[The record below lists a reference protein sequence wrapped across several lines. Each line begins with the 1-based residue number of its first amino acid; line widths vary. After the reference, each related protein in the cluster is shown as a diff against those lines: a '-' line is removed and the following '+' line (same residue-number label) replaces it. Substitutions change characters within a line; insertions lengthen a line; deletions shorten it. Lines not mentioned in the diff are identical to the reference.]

1 MLNTIKQIFSPPDF
15 PDNKI
20 EPNFSRI
27 IFVLMAATWAI
38 VAIGLVTTFSLIED
52 KVFGII
58 FILIMISMLLTV
70 NFLIQR
76 EHLRLGS
83 IVYIFVIWCFATIA
97 IYLGSGTSSPEL
109 TLYVVLTIIAGVMLN
124 VRWAG
129 ALAILSATVVF
140 GIALLE
146 MNNHP
151 FPHVFIEAPLVRWFN
166 FFLYLFF
173 AITPVYLALTY
184 LSQALH
190 HTQQENKQR
199 KEAEHALRESEE
211 RFRIL
216 VESSI
221 QGILVHRETVPLFVN
236 DAYAHILGYD
246 SPDEILALPTM
257 VPLIAPYERE
267 RLLGY
272 LAARVRGDDAPTHYE
287 FDSICKD
294 GSVVTLQQIVT
305 TIQWGGE
312 TAVMG
317 AIIDITEQKQ
327 TEIALQESEARYHSV
342 VEAMAEGVVM
352 HQASGEILFAN
363 SAAEHILGLTMDQ
376 MMGRTS
382 LDPRWR
388 TIHEDGTLFPG
399 ETHPAMITLRTGE
412 PVRNVVM
419 GVYKPDG
426 NLSWIS
432 VNSQPLQPPDETSP
446 YGVVATF
453 HDITELK
460 QAEQALKEQ
469 EAHYRALFE
478 NLPIPVFTKDRQ
490 GVYTSSNVENLHYW
504 ADNPVGKTDFELLDH
519 EVARA
524 LRDTD
529 QRVMKNGEVVTKE
542 EVLIDTPLGD
552 RQVLTR
558 KVPLLDNDN
567 KVIGILG
574 ASIDITERK
583 EIEIS
588 LKNSEARYRSLF
600 EQANDAIF
608 LNTIDDVI
616 IDVNRRACEMLGYS
630 REELLTMT
638 VSDLQ
643 APEIRQQRGE
653 VIKYEIE
660 HFAGV
665 PFETVDIHK
674 DGTRIAV
681 EVNTSLI
688 VDNQNQQLALSIVRN
703 ISQRKQAEQALRE
716 SEERLNGIV
725 ISAMDAI
732 IVIDEMQKIVLFN
745 PTAERVFGYTAEEII
760 GKPLTNL
767 MPERFRHGHERHV
780 HAFGLTGLTNR
791 LMGQDALYGLRS
803 DGEEFPIEASISQS
817 MINEEQYFTAI
828 LRDITKRIELEEQ
841 FYQAQKMEAIGL
853 LAGGIAHD
861 FNNLL
866 TPIMVYA
873 DLGMMDLTRED
884 RVYEYLQQI
893 EKTASRAK
901 QLTQQI
907 LALSQKQ
914 LLVLETLELN
924 AVVHDISNLLQ
935 RVIGENILLE
945 MNLQDNL
952 PFVQADANQ
961 LGQILMNLAV
971 NARDAMPN
979 GGVLEIKTRFVRL
992 NEVLEGLPAAIPPNS
1007 YIVLS
1012 VRDAGVGMGEE
1023 VKHHLFEPFFT
1034 TKESGR
1040 GTGLGLSTVHSIVQ
1054 RHHGHIQFDSQIGE
1068 GTVFKI
1074 YLPVTRE
1081 EKVEVETPALSPV
1094 EDVLVTGTVL
1104 IVEDEISVRIPLTQV
1119 LLLKGY
1125 RVLEAING
1133 EEALQIAFSCDDNI
1147 HLLLTDMMMPDMNGY
1162 ELHQKLIELF
1172 PAIKVL
1178 YMSGYSGDFIEQLTL
1193 STQVDFLQKPF
1204 KLQQLTEKVNKII
1217 NNNS

>member
-1 MLNTIKQIFSPPDF
+1 MLNTIKQIFSPPIF
-15 PDNKI
+15 PDETKTYRA
-20 EPNFSRI
+20 RI
-27 IFVLMAATWAI
+27 INTIMTGTWVIVILGLIATFVLFMNKAI
-38 VAIGLVTTFSLIED
+38 N
-52 KVFGII
+52 VFL
-58 FILIMISMLLTV
+58 ILILIGMLLIINYLV
-70 NFLIQR
+70 R
-76 EHLRLGS
+76 HDHLRLGS
-83 IVYIFVIWCFATIA
+83 FLYILVFWGMATIA
-97 IYLGSGTSSPEL
+97 IYIGSGTSSPEL
-109 TLYVVLTIIAGVMLN
+109 NLYIALTIIAGILLG
-124 VRWAG
+124 VRWAVL
-129 ALAILSATVVF
+129 LAILNGTVVL

-146 MNNHP
+146 INNYP
-151 FPHVFIEAPLVRWFN
+151 FPHVFMEAPLVRWFN
-166 FFLYLFF
+166 FVLFLFL
-173 AITPVYLALTY
+173 AILPVYITFTY
-184 LSQALH
+184 LSKALNH
-190 HTQQENKQR
+190 AQQENKQR
-199 KEAEHALRESEE
+199 IDAEKALKESEE

-216 VESSI
+216 IESSI
-221 QGILVHRETVPLFVN
+221 QGILVHRETKPLFVN
-236 DAYAHILGYD
+236 AAYARILGYD
-246 SPDEILALPTM
+246 SPNEILTLPS
-257 VPLIAPYERE
+257 VVSLIAPYERE

-272 LAARVRGDDAPTHYE
+272 HSSRMKSENAPTHYE
-287 FDSICKD
+287 YDAVCKD
-294 GSVVTLQQIVT
+294 GSIVTLQQIVT
-305 TIQWGGE
+305 TLQWDGAW
-312 TAVMG
+312 AVMG
-317 AIIDITEQKQ
+317 TTLDVTEQKQ
-327 TEIALQESEARYHSV
+327 AEKALWESEERYHSV
-342 VEAMAEGVVM
+342 VEAMAEGIVM
-352 HQASGEILFAN
+352 HQANGEILFAN

-388 TIHEDGTLFPG
+388 AIHEDGTSFPG

-412 PVRNVVM
+412 SVRNVVM

-432 VNSQPLQPPDETSP
+432 VNSQPLQQSNEASP
-446 YGVVATF
+446 SGVVATF

-469 EAHYRALFE
+469 EAYHRALFE

-490 GVYTSSNVENLHYW
+490 GVYTSSNAENLRYW
-504 ADNPVGKTDFELLDH
+504 SANPIGKTDFELLDH
-519 EVARA
+519 EVARS

-529 QRVMKNGEVVTKE
+529 QHVMKNGEVITKE
-542 EVLIDTPLGD
+542 EILIDTPLGD

-558 KVPLLDNDN
+558 KVPLLGKDN

-574 ASIDITERK
+574 ASIDITQRK

-643 APEIRQQRGE
+643 APEVRQSHGQ
-653 VIKYEIE
+653 VIKHELE
-660 HFAGV
+660 HFAGT

-674 DGTRIAV
+674 DGARIPV
-681 EVNTSLI
+681 EVSTSLF
-688 VDNQNQQLALSIVRN
+688 VDNQNQQLAISIVRN
-703 ISQRKQAEQALRE
+703 ISRRKQAEQALRE

-725 ISAMDAI
+725 VSAMDAI
-732 IVIDEMQKIVLFN
+732 IVIDETQKIVLFN
-745 PTAERVFGYTAEEII
+745 PTAEHVFGYTVEEII
-760 GKPLTNL
+760 GQPLTNL
-767 MPERFRHGHERHV
+767 MPERFRHGHKRHV
-780 HAFGLTGLTNR
+780 QAFGFTGLTNR
-791 LMGQDALYGLRS
+791 LMGQDVLYGLRS

-817 MINEEQYFTAI
+817 MINGEQYFTAI
-828 LRDITKRIELEEQ
+828 LRDITKRIELEGQ

-873 DLGMMDLTRED
+873 DMGMLDLTRED

-935 RVIGENILLE
+935 RVIGENISLE
-945 MNLQDNL
+945 MHLQDNL

-961 LGQILMNLAV
+961 LGQILMNLAI

-979 GGVLEIKTRFVRL
+979 GGILEIKTGFVRL
-992 NEVLEGLPAAIPPNS
+992 NQALEGLPAVIPPNS

-1012 VRDAGVGMGEE
+1012 IRDTGIGMEDE

-1034 TKESGR
+1034 TKEVGR

-1054 RHHGHIQFDSQIGE
+1054 RHHGYIQFDSLLGE
-1068 GTVFKI
+1068 GTVFQI
-1074 YLPVTRE
+1074 YLPITHE
-1081 EKVEVETPALSPV
+1081 EKIDIEAPSPSPPI
-1094 EDVLVTGTVL
+1094 EDVSVTGTVL
-1104 IVEDEISVRIPLTQV
+1104 IVEDETSVRIPLTQV

-1125 RVLEAING
+1125 RVLEATNG
-1133 EEALQIAFSCDDNI
+1133 EEALRIASTCDDSI
-1147 HLLLTDMMMPDMNGY
+1147 QLLLTDMMMPDMNGY
-1162 ELHQKLIELF
+1162 ELHQKLIEVF

-1204 KLQQLTEKVNKII
+1204 KLQQLTEKVHKIV
-1217 NNNS
+1217 NNG